1 MWIDNSINS
10 TDGRNG
16 RNFINIRKKRFLEVY
31 GSISNS
37 KVVVEE
43 QTNKRGRL
51 NYSVNRMV
59 STIIVKVLQEK
70 LKEKGVN
77 VSNGTVISL
86 RPFFITY
93 PTDKEIALC
102 LCKLCLN
109 AKMMYDVLVKQA
121 KEDGDEINP
130 NSLTN
135 FYMSSCPC
143 SKSPNGYYKWKCGN
157 DKCSQCK
164 KISPLPLKSSNS
176 SEVIKISQFE
186 LTKTPYVK
194 INKDGKVVHKV
205 SEKTEKVETSMPLK
219 DLYNKLLLSK
229 KSYTKHKYQVH
240 NDIFHWPRI
249 LSTSVDYGNI
259 YHMDFSENLAQSY
272 KYEPQS
278 SHFNK
283 QQYSL
288 HCMVKHFQGNFEY
301 LYHLSDEK
309 KHDHAFTATVV
320 NNILEEHN
328 DDKIIRFKSDNCST
342 QYKCRWV
349 FKYWQSLA
357 IEKQKK

>member
-1 MWIDNSINS
+1 MAMKLIQIH
-10 TDGRNG
+10 
-16 RNFINIRKKRFLEVY
+16 L
-31 GSISNS
+31 
-37 KVVVEE
+37 
-43 QTNKRGRL
+43 QT
-51 NYSVNRMV
+51 
-59 STIIVKVLQEK
+59 
-70 LKEKGVN
+70 
-77 VSNGTVISL
+77 
-86 RPFFITY
+86 F
-93 PTDKEIALC
+93 
-102 LCKLCLN
+102 
-109 AKMMYDVLVKQA
+109 
-121 KEDGDEINP
+121 
-130 NSLTN
+130 
-135 FYMSSCPC
+135 MSSCPC
-143 SKSPNGYYKWKCGN
+143 SKSPNGYYKWKCVN

-186 LTKTPYVK
+186 LTKTPYEK

-219 DLYNKLLLSK
+219 DLYNKLLLLK

-288 HCMVKHFQGNFEY
+288 HCTEKHFQGNFEY

-328 DDKIIRFKSDNCST
+328 DDEIIRFKSDNCST

-349 FKYWQSLA
+349 FNPFPAVLLYNNN
-357 IEKQKK
+357 